1 MEGERKRS
9 GPVAVRFD
17 QVSFAYGPV
26 RVLENVSFHIHQ
38 GEFAALVGPNGAGKT
53 TILKL
58 LLGLE
63 KIGSGAIRL
72 FEDSAPD
79 SNVPIGYVPQS
90 AGFDQTFPISV
101 RDVVAMGRVA
111 PLSHRWKAD
120 DDEAVTEALAQCE
133 VSDLATRPYTAL
145 SGGQRRRVLV
155 ARALASRP
163 KLLVLD
169 EPTANMDTE
178 SEKRLFST
186 LGNLKG
192 KTTIMIVTHDSS
204 FVSSL
209 TDVVLCVGERNGE
222 GRPGEVVRHR
232 MTPSNEAPTGRY
244 GGDAMIVHHD
254 EILPDD
260 WSCEEGERK

>member
-1 MEGERKRS
+1 MEGEKKRR
-9 GPVAVRFD
+9 GPIAVRFD

-26 RVLENVSFHIHQ
+26 HVLEDVSFHIHQ
-38 GEFAALVGPNGAGKT
+38 GECAALVGPNGAGKT

-63 KIGSGAIRL
+63 KPDGGTISL
-72 FEDSAPD
+72 FDRPLEDATT
-79 SNVPIGYVPQS
+79 PIGYVPQN
-90 AGFDQTFPISV
+90 AGYDQAFPISV
-101 RDVVAMGRVA
+101 LEVVRMGRVH
-111 PLSHRWKAD
+111 PLSRRWNSQDNDAVMAALGECDVAD
-120 DDEAVTEALAQCE
+120 L
-133 VSDLATRPYTAL
+133 SGRSYSAL

-163 KLLVLD
+163 QLLVLD

-178 SEKRLFST
+178 SEMRLFRT

-232 MTPSNEAPTGRY
+232 TTPTNEAPTGRY
-244 GGDAMIVHHD
+244 GGDALLIHHEEIV
-254 EILPDD
+254 PDD
-260 WSCEEGERK
+260 WACEERTQK